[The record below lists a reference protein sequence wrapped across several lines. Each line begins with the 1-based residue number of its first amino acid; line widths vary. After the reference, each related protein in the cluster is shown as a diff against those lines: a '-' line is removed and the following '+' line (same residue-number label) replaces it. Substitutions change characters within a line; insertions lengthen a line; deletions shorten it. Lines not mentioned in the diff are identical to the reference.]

1 MKYLLL
7 LTITTA
13 TMISNYETQKY
24 DVVLSEDNFE
34 IRFYDSSLKAKV
46 SSDRSANGNFYK
58 LFQFIS
64 GNNSKGEKIA
74 MTTPVYMKNNE
85 SQNTMEFVLP
95 SNYDLETISE
105 PNDQDVVIFKS
116 EAKHYACIKYG
127 GYSNSNK
134 FENHSRKLIKKVT
147 DMNLV
152 TKGDVFYVSYNSPY
166 KIFNR
171 RNEAMIEVV
180 YKN

>member
-1 MKYLLL
+1 
-7 LTITTA
+7 
-13 TMISNYETQKY
+13 
-24 DVVLSEDNFE
+24 
-34 IRFYDSSLKAKV
+34 
-46 SSDRSANGNFYK
+46 
-58 LFQFIS
+58 
-64 GNNSKGEKIA
+64 
-74 MTTPVYMKNNE
+74 
-85 SQNTMEFVLP
+85 MEFVLP

-147 DMNLV
+147 EMNLV

-180 YKN
+180 YNN